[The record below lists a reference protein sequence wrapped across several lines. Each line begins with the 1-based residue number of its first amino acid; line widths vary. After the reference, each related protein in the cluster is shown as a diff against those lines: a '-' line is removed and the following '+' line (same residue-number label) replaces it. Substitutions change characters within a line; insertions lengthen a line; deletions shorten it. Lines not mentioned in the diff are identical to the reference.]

1 MVFLFRYNTIIVKTL
16 FVICLYRTQEI
27 GSQNKNWKS
36 NNTHL
41 VFLIKYLY
49 RNSTS
54 KCTTVCEEDI
64 LFILVLCH
72 NFFSHL
78 F

>member
-1 MVFLFRYNTIIVKTL
+1 MVFWFRYNTIIVKTL
-16 FVICLYRTQEI
+16 FVICLDRTQEI

-54 KCTTVCEEDI
+54 KCTM
-64 LFILVLCH
+64 
-72 NFFSHL
+72 
-78 F
+78 